1 MILTKVI
8 FCGMGWKSKN
18 LRTLEIL
25 GSFYTVYDKVRQYH
39 IMIMWYKSVTYKLSD
54 YANSILCAVL
64 KRQYK
69 IRIVRTCHLR
79 CMTTYVKVT

>member
-8 FCGMGWKSKN
+8 FCGMSWNSKN

-39 IMIMWYKSVTYKLSD
+39 IMIMWYKSVAYKLSD
-54 YANSILCAVL
+54 YANSILYAVL

-69 IRIVRTCHLR
+69 IKIVRTCHLW